1 MIWLFLLLAGF
12 AGTFFAL
19 GAAWVAL
26 QVLAVLLAIAVLL
39 LVLAL
44 LLYLFKRLFGAF
56 RTARNN

>member
-39 LVLAL
+39 LVLVL

>member
-39 LVLAL
+39 LVLVL

-56 RTARNN
+56 LPARRN

>member
-39 LVLAL
+39 LVLLL

-56 RTARNN
+56 LPARRN

>member
-1 MIWLFLLLAGF
+1 MIWVFLLLASF

-26 QVLAVLLAIAVLL
+26 QVLAALLAIAVLL

-44 LLYLFKRLFGAF
+44 ILYLFKKLFGAF
-56 RTARNN
+56 LPTRRN

>member
-26 QVLAVLLAIAVLL
+26 QVLAILLAIAVLL

-44 LLYLFKRLFGAF
+44 LLYLFKRLFGTF
-56 RTARNN
+56 LPARRN